1 MNHEE
6 IMTKA
11 IEEAIAGGWTPGW
24 QDRRPI
30 VRWGAQYAE
39 DYDEGEGVMISGY
52 HAKSN
57 ASMWF
62 FPLKELIFDHD
73 FARALWGDTP
83 LRAYQWHA
91 ALSRDD
97 TEDLLESGA
106 KENWQYHLQ
115 QMVIADDPIAYLG
128 EWYNGFIK

>member
-1 MNHEE
+1 MDDQQ
-6 IMTKA
+6 ILTKA
-11 IEEAIAGGWTPGW
+11 IEKAIAGGWTPGW

-62 FPLKELIFDHD
+62 FPLKELIFNHD
-73 FARALWGDTP
+73 FAQALWGESEMGRLP
-83 LRAYQWHA
+83 KHGLRVGA
-91 ALSRDD
+91 
-97 TEDLLESGA
+97 SGWA
-106 KENWQYHLQ
+106 MHLQ
-115 QMVIADDPIAYLG
+115 QMVIADDPIKYLG
-128 EWYNGFIK
+128 ENLPS